1 MQEQMDKLLKQEQA
15 IPRPLYS
22 LEREN
27 ELLHDMVKEIAM
39 ERNTYRIENQRLM
52 DEIARLRRVVCNEN
66 TRLKLITQSY
76 GHLFRTGDI
85 EHLKDVERILE
96 YDGTDDC

>member
-1 MQEQMDKLLKQEQA
+1 MQEWLNKFLKQDPN

-27 ELLHDMVKEIAM
+27 ELLHDMVQRIAV

-52 DEIARLRRVVCNEN
+52 DEIARLIREVDNKHE
-66 TRLKLITQSY
+66 
-76 GHLFRTGDI
+76 
-85 EHLKDVERILE
+85 
-96 YDGTDDC
+96 

>member
-1 MQEQMDKLLKQEQA
+1 MQEWLPKFLKQEPA

-27 ELLHDMVKEIAM
+27 ELLHGMVLKISA

-52 DEIARLRRVVCNEN
+52 DEIARLRREVGNKNE
-66 TRLKLITQSY
+66 
-76 GHLFRTGDI
+76 
-85 EHLKDVERILE
+85 
-96 YDGTDDC
+96 

>member
-1 MQEQMDKLLKQEQA
+1 MQEWLNKFLKQEST

-27 ELLHDMVKEIAM
+27 EILHDMVRRIAE

-52 DEIARLRRVVCNEN
+52 DEIARLRREV
-66 TRLKLITQSY
+66 
-76 GHLFRTGDI
+76 GDKH
-85 EHLKDVERILE
+85 E
-96 YDGTDDC
+96 

>member
-1 MQEQMDKLLKQEQA
+1 MQEWLTKFLKQETA

-27 ELLHDMVKEIAM
+27 ELLHDMVQRIAV

-52 DEIARLRRVVCNEN
+52 DEIARLRREVDNKHE
-66 TRLKLITQSY
+66 
-76 GHLFRTGDI
+76 
-85 EHLKDVERILE
+85 
-96 YDGTDDC
+96 

>member
-1 MQEQMDKLLKQEQA
+1 MQECLTKFLKQEQT

-39 ERNTYRIENQRLM
+39 ERNKYRIENQRLM
-52 DEIARLRRVVCNEN
+52 DEIARLRREVCNKHE
-66 TRLKLITQSY
+66 
-76 GHLFRTGDI
+76 
-85 EHLKDVERILE
+85 
-96 YDGTDDC
+96 